1 MHRQNPPRL
10 LLMRTRA
17 GLFIFTNMQYTNSP
31 LTIAEQIA
39 LLKSRG
45 LLFADEE
52 KASLTLEHISYY
64 RFASYL
70 RPMEID
76 RETHNLRPG
85 TSFENTISIYQFD
98 EKLRTLIFAAI
109 QKIEISLRSKLIHE
123 FSITHGAF
131 WFFDQTC
138 FVNKHRFVEGMN
150 VLEKEL
156 NRSKDEFIRDHIA
169 RYGKEEYPPAWK
181 ILELASFGT
190 ISKLFAN
197 FSYSSEK
204 KRIARSYGVP
214 QHEILK
220 SWTAAIGPLR
230 NCCAHHS
237 RLWNRIFPITP
248 LLPSRM
254 REPWITNINVL
265 NNRFYAVLC
274 CVAYLLQKIAP
285 DNTLSND
292 IANLINSYPNIP
304 IAAMGFPSDWQS
316 EPLWHRS

>member
-156 NRSKDEFIRDHIA
+156 NRGQA
-169 RYGKEEYPPAWK
+169 
-181 ILELASFGT
+181 
-190 ISKLFAN
+190 
-197 FSYSSEK
+197 
-204 KRIARSYGVP
+204 
-214 QHEILK
+214 
-220 SWTAAIGPLR
+220 
-230 NCCAHHS
+230 
-237 RLWNRIFPITP
+237 
-248 LLPSRM
+248 
-254 REPWITNINVL
+254 
-265 NNRFYAVLC
+265 
-274 CVAYLLQKIAP
+274 
-285 DNTLSND
+285 
-292 IANLINSYPNIP
+292 
-304 IAAMGFPSDWQS
+304 
-316 EPLWHRS
+316 